1 MGAFTVSGGR
11 QEYSP
16 SFPTPAIGS
25 LHTRYTDLPASSTC
39 EVLVKVYASSVN
51 PSDVSPTIAQYPKV
65 LGSDVSGVVDSIGTG
80 CTVLKVGDAVWGD
93 IGANTK
99 SASTKAKTKELGG
112 YGEYV
117 VALESQL
124 GLKPSNVGFIEIG
137 SMPKV
142 ALTSYKALAWYAG
155 GTTHTTCMPAISIA
169 LTHPSVLSLFSS
181 FVQAAL
187 NDTLWQKDPKV
198 LILGGSGGCGTMGIQ
213 LAKAFGSAGTNVTTT
228 TSADN
233 FAYCKS
239 LGADSLID
247 YKTTNWWDVI
257 PDASF
262 DVIYDTVGQDHTGDY
277 AMKALKVGGYYVTI
291 TGQTAYPGKAK
302 PGVHQAFFINSDT
315 NLANT
320 KELDALSALVAAD
333 KLRMPHIDGIFAL
346 ADVAAAF
353 KVSEGGQV
361 KGKLSISVFNA
372 TAVAPAVG
380 LEVREVV

>member
-1 MGAFTVSGGR
+1 MATAAPATMGAFTASGGR

-80 CTVLKVGDAVWGD
+80 CTRLKVGDAVWGD

-99 SASTKAKTKELGG
+99 SASTKAKTKELGA

-155 GTTHTTCMPAISIA
+155 
-169 LTHPSVLSLFSS
+169 
-181 FVQAAL
+181 AL
-187 NDTLWQKDPKV
+187 NDTLWQKMPKV

-291 TGQTAYPGKAK
+291 TGQTAYPGKVK

-320 KELDALSALVAAD
+320 KELDALSALIAAD

-346 ADVAAAF
+346 AEVAAAF